1 MNKYSTSYFL
11 LQMRNLDDII
21 AKGKGVTQTAL
32 EMRVSRQT
40 VHKWLAR
47 YRRFGEDG
55 ILPSR
60 RKSGSGGHNRVSQ
73 DLEDLVIRLAEE
85 HFTDGVQMLADRLE
99 AEYQTFLNPA
109 TLYRILKRR
118 NVRYDRFWTHTQRQ
132 RKKQLY
138 AHREAGLEMQMDT
151 KYPFGYKIGV
161 VVYTAIDDA
170 SRWAYARAY
179 ETANAENTVDFLR
192 MLRARAPFAIQ
203 KIRTDCGSEFVARK
217 VQNHLSRQK
226 IACRRNT
233 PYCPEENGKI
243 ERFHR
248 TLQEKAVSLYW
259 SPRDPLETLQYRLS
273 QFLGWYNCEKRH
285 RGLGMGGLTPDQKL
299 NLLAMQSVNLTLQC
313 NIY

>member
-21 AKGKGVTQTAL
+21 AGRKGVTQTSL

-47 YRRFGEDG
+47 YKRFGGEG
-55 ILPSR
+55 VIPAK
-60 RKSGSGGHNRVSQ
+60 RKNGSGGHNRVSAE
-73 DLEDLVIRLAEE
+73 LEDLVIRLAED
-85 HFTDGVQMLADRLE
+85 HCTDGVQMLADRLE
-99 AEYQTFLNPA
+99 AEYQTVLHPA

-118 NVRYDRFWTHTQRQ
+118 NIRYDRFWVHTQRQ

-138 AHREAGLEMQMDT
+138 AHREAGFELQMDT

-161 VVYTAIDDA
+161 VVYTVIDDA
-170 SRWAYARAY
+170 SRWGFARVY
-179 ETANAENTVDFLR
+179 ETANAKNTVDFLR
-192 MLRARAPFAIQ
+192 RLKSRAPFNIQ
-203 KIRTDCGSEFVARK
+203 KIRTDCGTEFVARV
-217 VQNHLSRQK
+217 VQRFLRRQGVLHRK
-226 IACRRNT
+226 NT

-248 TLQEKAVSLYW
+248 TLNEKAISLYW

-273 QFLGWYNCEKRH
+273 QFLAWYNGQKRH
-285 RGLGMGGLTPDQKL
+285 RGLGMRGLTPLQKL
-299 NLLAMQSVNLTLQC
+299 NELAGQSVNLTLQC